1 MARKFRGELF
11 TLIPPRS
18 PCYPYD
24 VHNCHH
30 AAHSP
35 AIPKIARPQLPTK
48 TIFDKTKLRLE
59 PRRPKTTTYGRN
71 SPFQLD
77 SINQNPTPLPPGEVV
92 APPCDGCGRPHHR
105 SLTFITLV
113 RKTVASR
120 IILTIVK

>member
-35 AIPKIARPQLPTK
+35 AIPKFARPQLPTK

-77 SINQNPTPLPPGEVV
+77 SISSELRPFQPHLHAIVPLPSR
-92 APPCDGCGRPHHR
+92 GRG
-105 SLTFITLV
+105 
-113 RKTVASR
+113 
-120 IILTIVK
+120 